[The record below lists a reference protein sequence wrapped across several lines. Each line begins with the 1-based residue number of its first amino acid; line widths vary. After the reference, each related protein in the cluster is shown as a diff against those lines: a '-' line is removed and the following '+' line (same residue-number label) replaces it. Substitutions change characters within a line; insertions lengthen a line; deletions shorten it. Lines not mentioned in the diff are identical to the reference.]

1 MMEAYGRAGNPSAA
15 ETLLTSLLQQ
25 GMVPRDY
32 AFVALITAY
41 GLVGDLVQVGNVL
54 ERLKAAAMHVSINIH
69 NAVLQAY
76 MRNNATDQAVQHIG
90 IMQLQGVEPNADTW
104 AIVANKK

>member
-1 MMEAYGRAGNPSAA
+1 M
-15 ETLLTSLLQQ
+15 
-25 GMVPRDY
+25 
-32 AFVALITAY
+32 
-41 GLVGDLVQVGNVL
+41 
-54 ERLKAAAMHVSINIH
+54 SINIH